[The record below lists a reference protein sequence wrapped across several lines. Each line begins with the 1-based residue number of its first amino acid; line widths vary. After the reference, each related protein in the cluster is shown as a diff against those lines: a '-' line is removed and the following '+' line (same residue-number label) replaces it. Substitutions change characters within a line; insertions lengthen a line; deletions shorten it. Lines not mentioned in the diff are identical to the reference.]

1 MTWEEIKQ
9 NGSVHYKTGA
19 VEPID
24 LLRDLKPHESLTAL
38 EVKAL
43 TDNIKYSFR
52 MLQKGLN
59 VADLEKIQHY
69 TAMCQWRFE
78 GVIFKAGLIVP
89 SIKEHYQRM
98 QEGGETN
105 DHHRAIHGDPDRR
118 D

>member
-9 NGSVHYKTGA
+9 SGSDHYRTGA

-24 LLRDLKPHESLTAL
+24 LLRDLKLHPSLTAL

-59 VADLEKIQHY
+59 ASDLGKIQHY
-69 TAMCQWRFE
+69 TSMCQWR
-78 GVIFKAGLIVP
+78 L
-89 SIKEHYQRM
+89 
-98 QEGGETN
+98 QEES
-105 DHHRAIHGDPDRR
+105 DEARRPWPRPDFDEIGKYLSERGNQKI
-118 D
+118 

>member
-1 MTWEEIKQ
+1 MTWEEIKKS
-9 NGSVHYKTGA
+9 GSEHYKTGA
-19 VEPID
+19 IEPID
-24 LLRDLKPHESLTAL
+24 LLRDLKPHENLTAL

-59 VADLEKIQHY
+59 PSDLGKIQHY

-78 GVIFKAGLIVP
+78 EIIKFKGGLIVP

-98 QEGGETN
+98 QEREERETN
-105 DHHRAIHGDPDRR
+105 
-118 D
+118 